1 MASAAPPPPPPFEP
15 VTLLDVARR
24 AGVSAATVSRILNGT
39 ARVAPDKVEA
49 VQEAIAQLKFQP
61 NLFAR
66 SLKTGVT
73 MTVGVLTQSLES
85 PFYAH
90 ALKGI
95 EAGLEGSGFSPIIAS
110 GHWSP
115 QTDLQSLRVLTS
127 RRVDGLIILTGTID
141 DDTACALARELPV
154 VLTQRSLQAPN
165 LYAVQPDQF
174 RGGYLATRHLIELG
188 HQRIAHITGV
198 AQRDDSTQ
206 RQRGYE
212 QALQEAGIRPDP
224 GLWVQGDFTDQ
235 GGLLAMRQL
244 LERGVPFTGVFCA
257 NDESAIG
264 ARLALFERR
273 VRVPEDVSL
282 VGFDDLPVSAFM
294 TPPLSTVHQPV
305 FEIGLHA
312 AQALLRLL
320 GRDST
325 PTPLPALR
333 LVARGS
339 SAPPRQGA

>member
-1 MASAAPPPPPPFEP
+1 MSSDETPSLPTADP
-15 VTLLDVARR
+15 VTLLDVARS

-39 ARVAPDKVEA
+39 ARVAPAKVDA
-49 VQEAIAQLKFQP
+49 VQQAIARLNFKP

-85 PFYAH
+85 QFYAH

-95 EAGLEGSGFSPIIAS
+95 EVGLEGSGFSPIITS

-141 DDTACALARELPV
+141 DAAACALAREQPV
-154 VLTQRSLQAPN
+154 VLTERALQAPN
-165 LYAVQPDQF
+165 LYTVQLDQF
-174 RGGYLATRHLIELG
+174 HGGYLATRHLVELG
-188 HQRIAHITGV
+188 HRRIAHITGV
-198 AQRDDSTQ
+198 AHRRDAME

-212 QALQEAGIRPDP
+212 HALREAGITPDP
-224 GLWVQGDFTDQ
+224 ALCVQGDFTDQ
-235 GGLLAMRQL
+235 GGLRAMHQL
-244 LERGVPFTGVFCA
+244 LQRGVPFSAVFCA
-257 NDESAIG
+257 NDESAMG
-264 ARLALFERR
+264 ARLALFERG
-273 VRVPEDVSL
+273 VRVPEEVSL
-282 VGFDDLPVSAFM
+282 VGFDDLPVAAFM
-294 TPPLSTVHQPV
+294 TPPLSSVHQPV

-320 GRDST
+320 GREVE
-325 PTPLPALR
+325 PAALPALR
-333 LVARGS
+333 LVVRGS
-339 SAPPRQGA
+339 SAAPPGG